1 VTPAKRL
8 ANIELS
14 LIRQINALAT
24 PLCVNLGIGEPNVEP
39 DETLREFAVRA
50 AATGSW
56 HYTPNPGTVSL
67 RKLIAGESGFEAK
80 SEVCVTAGTEEA
92 LFSIFQAYVDPDDEV
107 LVPNPGFLAY
117 ATLARIAGATP
128 VSYELEPGSAGVLP
142 AVEHDFA
149 RNSGRDARAPRDWQ
163 VDVDAL
169 LKKITPKTKL
179 IVVNSPSNPLGSV
192 IDRETLQRIADAGP
206 LVVSDEVYCE
216 IWYDAPP
223 PSMLGMSD
231 NVIVVGG
238 MSKSHAM
245 TGLRLGW
252 VLAREAVMKP
262 IITAHQYIATCASAF
277 SQSLAESILSDAD
290 WNRSW
295 LERIRAQ
302 FRRQREAALFSIA
315 RELEVSIAPPAGA
328 FYAFVPVP
336 ACETVSFAKTL
347 ATDAAVL
354 VIPGVAFGSL
364 GEGFVRISF
373 AASIDDIGTGIE
385 RIGRWLRSAGR

>member
-1 VTPAKRL
+1 VTPAKRF
-8 ANIELS
+8 ADIEIS

-24 PLCVNLGIGEPNVEP
+24 PLSINLGIGEPNVEP
-39 DETLREFAVRA
+39 DENLRKLAVEVA
-50 AATGSW
+50 ANGSW
-56 HYTPNPGTVSL
+56 HYTPNPGTLSL
-67 RKLIAGESGFEAK
+67 RKLIAGDSAFGPN
-80 SEVCVTAGTEEA
+80 EVCVTAGTEEA
-92 LFSIFQAYVDPDDEV
+92 LFSIFQAYVDPGDEV

-128 VSYELEPGSAGVLP
+128 VTYDFEPP
-142 AVEHDFA
+142 
-149 RNSGRDARAPRDWQ
+149 DWR
-163 VDVDAL
+163 VDINAL

-192 IDRETLQRIADAGP
+192 IDSETLRKIADAGP
-206 LVVSDEVYCE
+206 LVVSDEVYRE
-216 IWYDAPP
+216 IWYDGKPA
-223 PSMLGMSD
+223 SMLGLSD

-252 VLAREAVMKP
+252 VIAREAVMKP
-262 IITAHQYIATCASAF
+262 IVTAHQYIATCASSF
-277 SQSLAESILSDAD
+277 SQSLAEEILRRPD

-295 LERIRAQ
+295 LDSIRAQ
-302 FRRQREAALFSIA
+302 FRKQRDAALSAIE
-315 RELEVSIAPPAGA
+315 REIEVTIPAPAGA

-336 ACETVSFAKTL
+336 ACDTVTFAKTL

-364 GEGFVRISF
+364 GEGFVRISY
-373 AASIDDIGTGIE
+373 AASLDDISRGIGQ
-385 RIGRWLRSAGR
+385 IGHWLRAAGR

>member
-1 VTPAKRL
+1 LLGEDIVTKQPSNRGTQQPPRVAQRL

-24 PLCVNLGIGEPNVEP
+24 PLSVNLGIGEPNVEP
-39 DETLREFAVRA
+39 DETLRAFAIRA

-56 HYTPNPGTVSL
+56 HYTPNPGTLAL
-67 RKLIAGESGFEAK
+67 RKLIAGENGFDPK

-92 LFSIFQAYVDPDDEV
+92 LFSIMQAFVDPGDEV

-128 VSYELEPGSAGVLP
+128 VTYEIDPPDWRV
-142 AVEHDFA
+142 
-149 RNSGRDARAPRDWQ
+149 DA
-163 VDVDAL
+163 DAL
-169 LKKITPKTKL
+169 LARITPKTKL

-192 IDRETLQRIADAGP
+192 VDKETLRRIANAGP
-206 LVVSDEVYCE
+206 LVVSDEVYRE
-216 IWYDAPP
+216 IWYETPAT
-223 PSMLGMSD
+223 SMLAMSD

-252 VLAREAVMKP
+252 ILAAEALMKP
-262 IITAHQYIATCASAF
+262 IVTAHQYIATCASAF
-277 SQSLAESILSDAD
+277 SQTLAESILSDD
-290 WNRSW
+290 TWNREW

-302 FRRQREAALFSIA
+302 FRAQRESALFSIA
-315 RELEVSIAPPAGA
+315 RELDVTIPAPAGA

-336 ACETVSFAKTL
+336 SCDTEMFARTL

-354 VIPGVAFGSL
+354 VIPGIAFGSM
-364 GEGFVRISF
+364 GEGFIRISY
-373 AASIDDIGTGIE
+373 AALIDEIGTGIE
-385 RIGRWLRSAGR
+385 RIGRWLRAAAL

>member
-1 VTPAKRL
+1 MTPAKRFE
-8 ANIELS
+8 NIELS

-24 PLCVNLGIGEPNVEP
+24 PLSVNLGIGEPNIEP
-39 DETLREFAVRA
+39 DENLRKLAVDA

-56 HYTPNPGTVSL
+56 HYTPNPGTLSL
-67 RKLIAGESGFEAK
+67 RKLIAGDSGFEPH
-80 SEVCVTAGTEEA
+80 EVCVTAGTEEA
-92 LFSIFQAYVDPDDEV
+92 LFSIFQAYVDPGDEV

-117 ATLARIAGATP
+117 ATLARIAGATA
-128 VSYELEPGSAGVLP
+128 VTYDLEPS
-142 AVEHDFA
+142 
-149 RNSGRDARAPRDWQ
+149 DWC

-169 LKKITPKTKL
+169 RKKISAKTKL

-192 IDRETLQRIADAGP
+192 IDSETLQAIANLGP
-206 LVVSDEVYCE
+206 LVVSDEVYSE

-223 PSMLGMSD
+223 PSMLGMSG

-252 VLAREAVMKP
+252 AIAAEDVMKP
-262 IITAHQYIATCASAF
+262 IVTAHQYIATCASAF
-277 SQSLAESILSDAD
+277 SQSLAESIFMHPGF
-290 WNRSW
+290 NRPW
-295 LERIRAQ
+295 LETIRAQ
-302 FRRQREAALFSIA
+302 FREQRDKALEAIE
-315 RELEVSIAPPAGA
+315 RELEVTIPPPAGA

-336 ACETVSFAKTL
+336 ACDSVTFAKTL

-364 GEGFVRISF
+364 GEGFIRISY
-373 AASIDDIGTGIE
+373 AAKLDDISYGIGQ
-385 RIGRWLRSAGR
+385 IGRWLRASGR